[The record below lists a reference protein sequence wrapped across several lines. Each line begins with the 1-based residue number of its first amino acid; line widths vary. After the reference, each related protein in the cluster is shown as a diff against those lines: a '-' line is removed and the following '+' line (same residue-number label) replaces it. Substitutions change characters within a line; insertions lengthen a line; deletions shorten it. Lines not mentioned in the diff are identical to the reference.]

1 LGYTLVNS
9 WNPVSSQD
17 DHAMILQT
25 RGFLVNLHRFPQ
37 RTLSGR
43 YVVAVSPMSRQV
55 AQNEYMARKAPSR
68 KLSSGHG
75 KGKFYN
81 TVTPQRSRYA
91 YNPPKENRIFAT
103 PTNASHFQTH
113 RRLHPLFPPQAGSSE
128 GAASVRISDAR
139 LFGELVGIGSGPLS
153 WGQTRKKFVGW
164 GAHAKK
170 ESPRQ
175 LQEANHAALRRP

>member
-1 LGYTLVNS
+1 MNS
-9 WNPVSSQD
+9 WNPDLLKTTLCDTTTTTV
-17 DHAMILQT
+17 
-25 RGFLVNLHRFPQ
+25 VNLHRFPQ
-37 RTLSGR
+37 RTLSDR
-43 YVVAVSPMSRQV
+43 YVVAVVSPMSRQV